1 MTTTALILFASGILL
16 NAFFAGYETGFV
28 AINRIRIRHLAEE
41 EHDRH
46 AKVLLRYLAD
56 PARMITVVL
65 VGTNLALVMGTI
77 AMTRELGAFWSTII
91 ATPLFLIFGEV
102 VPKSIFRIHP
112 TRLSLKL
119 LPLIQF
125 LDLLLSP
132 IVIPVSWLCRRLVTM
147 VEGERANDEP
157 IMSCVEDMRVLVDES
172 AHQGTIEEEEK
183 EMIHSVMD
191 LQTRQANEVM
201 MPRINIIALPE
212 TATRAEL
219 IAKFV
224 DSGYTRL
231 PIFRDSID
239 QIVGV
244 VNAFDV
250 LRAKTPTSDSIT
262 PFVREVLHVPD
273 TMKLD
278 DLLEKMR
285 EKRQPIAVV
294 TDEYGGTDG
303 LITQED
309 VLEEIFGEFHDEYDK
324 AETRIRE
331 VSPGAFVI
339 DAQLELSVASEKM
352 GVTLDDSEVESVGGW
367 VTHAVGRIPVIG
379 EVIEHPPFKITVLEG
394 KANRITRLRIDITG
408 DPGELEL

>member
-1 MTTTALILFASGILL
+1 MTTTAIGLFACGILL

-41 EHDRH
+41 ENDRH
-46 AKVLLRYLAD
+46 AAALLRYLAD
-56 PARMITVVL
+56 PARMITLVL
-65 VGTNLALVMGTI
+65 VGTNLSLVMGTI
-77 AMTRELGAFWSTII
+77 ALTREIGPVWSTAI
-91 ATPLFLIFGEV
+91 ATPIFLIFGEV

-119 LPLIQF
+119 LPLIHF

-132 IVIPVSWLCRRLVTM
+132 VVIPVSWLCRRLVSM
-147 VEGERANDEP
+147 VEGERASIEP
-157 IMSCVEDMRVLVDES
+157 IMSSVEDMRVLVDES

-191 LQTRQANEVM
+191 LQSRQANEVM
-201 MPRINIIALPE
+201 VPRINIIALPE

-224 DSGYTRL
+224 SSGYTRL
-231 PIFRDSID
+231 PIFRDTVD

-250 LRAKTPTSDSIT
+250 LRSRNPAGESIQEY
-262 PFVREVLHVPD
+262 VRDVLHVPD

-285 EKRQPIAVV
+285 ENRQPIAVV

-331 VSPGAFVI
+331 VSPGAYVI
-339 DAQLELSVASEKM
+339 DAQLELAVAAEKM
-352 GVTLDDSEVESVGGW
+352 GVKLDDAEVETVGGW
-367 VTHAVGRIPVIG
+367 VMHIIGRIPAIG
-379 EVIEHPPFKITVLEG
+379 EVIEYPPYKITVLEG
-394 KANRITRLRIDITG
+394 KANRIARLRIDITG
-408 DPGELEL
+408 KEE

>member
-1 MTTTALILFASGILL
+1 
-16 NAFFAGYETGFV
+16 
-28 AINRIRIRHLAEE
+28 
-41 EHDRH
+41 
-46 AKVLLRYLAD
+46 
-56 PARMITVVL
+56 
-65 VGTNLALVMGTI
+65 
-77 AMTRELGAFWSTII
+77 
-91 ATPLFLIFGEV
+91 
-102 VPKSIFRIHP
+102 
-112 TRLSLKL
+112 
-119 LPLIQF
+119 
-125 LDLLLSP
+125 
-132 IVIPVSWLCRRLVTM
+132 
-147 VEGERANDEP
+147 
-157 IMSCVEDMRVLVDES
+157 
-172 AHQGTIEEEEK
+172 
-183 EMIHSVMD
+183 
-191 LQTRQANEVM
+191 